1 MNKEPGK
8 RANAEAEITIKVD
21 GQDVKMDYTGNMA
34 GLLCAAMGII
44 QSVADKTRKNPE
56 YILAAMLETEV
67 MGGVK
72 DTTTAQGK
80 E

>member
-1 MNKEPGK
+1 MIREPGK
-8 RANAEAEITIKVD
+8 SAKAEAEITIKVD
-21 GQDVKMDYTGNMA
+21 GQDVEMNYTGNMA

-44 QSVADKTRKNPE
+44 QAVAKTTGKNPA
-56 YILAAMLETEV
+56 YLLATLLETEI

-72 DTTTAQGK
+72 DMTTAQGK

>member
-8 RANAEAEITIKVD
+8 SAKAEAEITIKVD

-44 QSVADKTRKNPE
+44 QSVADKTGKNPE